1 MPTKESGWITP
12 DDIARWNRCVYEPNR
27 DRVAEY
33 RRVTGIPEPPMEARP
48 VYGSGQCAWRKK
60 GGRCGNPN
68 CPARGAWCPAEDYP
82 GLCRFASDGA

>member
-12 DDIARWNRCVYEPNR
+12 EIIEHWNRCVYEPNR
-27 DRVAEY
+27 ERVAEY
-33 RRVTGIPEPPMEARP
+33 RRLTGIPEPPMEARP

-82 GLCRFASDGA
+82 GLCKFASDGA

>member
-12 DDIARWNRCVYEPNR
+12 DDIAHWNRCVYEPNR
-27 DRVAEY
+27 ERVAEY
-33 RRVTGIPEPPMEARP
+33 RRLTGIPEPPMEARP
-48 VYGSGQCAWRKK
+48 VCGAGQCVWRKK

-82 GLCRFASDGA
+82 GLCKFASDGA

>member
-12 DDIARWNRCVYEPNR
+12 EDIEHWNRCVYEPNR
-27 DRVAEY
+27 ERVAEY
-33 RRVTGIPEPPMEARP
+33 RRLTGIPAPPMEARP

-60 GGRCGNPN
+60 GGRCANPD

-82 GLCRFASDGA
+82 GLCKFASDGA